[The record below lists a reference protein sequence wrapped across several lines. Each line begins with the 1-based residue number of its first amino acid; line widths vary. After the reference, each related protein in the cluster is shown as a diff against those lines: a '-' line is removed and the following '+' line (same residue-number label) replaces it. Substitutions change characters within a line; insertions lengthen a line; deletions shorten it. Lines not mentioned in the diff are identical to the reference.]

1 MKSQE
6 IVVYHNPACGTSRNV
21 LAALDQSGIK
31 PTVVEYLKAGW
42 TRGVLT
48 DLLARM
54 GAGPR
59 AILRTRGTQAEA
71 LGLTDPAASDD
82 AILDAMIADPI
93 LVERPIVATPR
104 GVTVARPAEKAFD
117 VLDERPESFVKTD
130 GTVVRVR

>member
-71 LGLTDPAASDD
+71 LGLTDPAATDD

-93 LVERPIVATPR
+93 LVERPIVATPK
-104 GVTVARPAEKAFD
+104 GVVLARPPERVKE
-117 VLDERPESFVKTD
+117 VL
-130 GTVVRVR
+130 